1 MTITSRAATAGL
13 LVLVAL
19 DVVLVGMALRTN
31 DTPVTSTST
40 STSAGS
46 AGASVSPSPV
56 SSVAQSSA
64 ATGTAT
70 TAPAATVAPL
80 QTLLVAID
88 TKRAWRITVG
98 SCATGGAKVATT
110 TDGGTT
116 WTDAKAPLRTIVRVR
131 PTDGQTAFVIG
142 ADSSCAAQLS
152 STSDGGR
159 TWAANSAVGS
169 AWFRDLKNP
178 KAVRAPGPS
187 TSEPCGQHD
196 VLDLAVLSVGSAR
209 VLCANGLIRSTSDTG
224 SSWTDSG
231 RAVGAVAL
239 AVLAAT
245 PAQTYVA
252 ILGAPG
258 CAGVEVRRV
267 DQSAPTSC
275 IATALPNA
283 PGQIALSLVEGGGW
297 LTVGDTTMRSTNK
310 QVTWSVS

>member
-1 MTITSRAATAGL
+1 LTISSRAATAGL

-31 DTPVTSTST
+31 DTPVTST

>member
-1 MTITSRAATAGL
+1 MGLSKVSSRVATAGL
-13 LVLVAL
+13 VGLVAL
-19 DVVLVGMALRTN
+19 
-31 DTPVTSTST
+31 
-40 STSAGS
+40 
-46 AGASVSPSPV
+46 
-56 SSVAQSSA
+56 
-64 ATGTAT
+64 
-70 TAPAATVAPL
+70 
-80 QTLLVAID
+80 D